1 MKLLVSRYVDMANM
15 VLVNLASEYI
25 LNGEYSA
32 LASSITV
39 TLFFLGTLFIINTRY
54 CFSKK

>member
-39 TLFFLGTLFIINTRY
+39 TLFFLGTLFIINARY

>member
-1 MKLLVSRYVDMANM
+1 MANM

-39 TLFFLGTLFIINTRY
+39 TLFFLGTLFIINARY

>member
-1 MKLLVSRYVDMANM
+1 MANM